1 MFINVNMG
9 EKWGLQIKPSWYIS
23 LKHWVLEN

>member
-1 MFINVNMG
+1 MG